1 VTWLTFGPAVGSK
14 ATAQLSEVA
23 VGPAVG
29 SKTTA
34 QISEVAVGPA
44 VGKKATAQPSEV
56 AVALR
61 ATVGGHRPPLQLH
74 RRAGVTAHPKSEA
87 SVGEF
92 DPKGIK
98 SGSPGSL
105 QILAVAAILL
115 TSCAPVSQQS
125 AFQSVQGEV
134 SAQTGM
140 QVVWN
145 QGTADDQQA
154 HDAAQQIL
162 ARPLNANDAVR
173 IALLNNPDLQA
184 TFEEIG
190 ISQADLV
197 QAGLLHNPTL
207 MASWRFPDRAPPITD
222 TEYSLAADFLDLVLL
237 PMKTKIAQS
246 NLEQTE
252 SRIDQQVLELVT
264 QVKTAFYTYQ
274 ADAQLEGRLQL
285 IGQADQAAADLA
297 QAQQQAG
304 NTTDLDLAERQA
316 QFATAH
322 VYLADAQK
330 EKLAAREKLNRLMG
344 LWGAAIDWRAAPHL
358 PDLPDHESPL
368 GHLESVALDQRR
380 DLAAMKREADAIGM
394 ALALKT
400 NTRFLPTTIDI
411 GVDTEKSPDG
421 QRVTGPT
428 LDLTLPIFDQG
439 QGEVAKL
446 TAQYRMAQREL
457 QSRAIQ
463 VQSEVREARANL
475 KMDRDLVDYY
485 KKTVLP
491 LDIQIVNQ
499 SQLQFNAMQ
508 KNTFDLFVARQQ
520 ELESEKDYVGAW
532 RDYWIARA
540 ELEQAVGGRLG
551 TFKSQP

>member
-1 VTWLTFGPAVGSK
+1 MSFN
-14 ATAQLSEVA
+14 
-23 VGPAVG
+23 
-29 SKTTA
+29 
-34 QISEVAVGPA
+34 
-44 VGKKATAQPSEV
+44 
-56 AVALR
+56 
-61 ATVGGHRPPLQLH
+61 HRFH
-74 RRAGVTAHPKSEA
+74 YVR
-87 SVGEF
+87 
-92 DPKGIK
+92 
-98 SGSPGSL
+98 
-105 QILAVAAILL
+105 ILALAPTLL
-115 TSCAPVSQQS
+115 AGCTSISPQS

-134 SAQTGM
+134 SAQTGL

-145 QGTADDQQA
+145 QDTADDRQA
-154 HDAAQQIL
+154 QESARQIL
-162 ARPLNANDAVR
+162 ARPLDAGDAVR

-207 MASWRFPDRAPPITD
+207 MASWRFPDRPPSITD
-222 TEYSLAADFLDLVLL
+222 TEYSLAADFLDLVMI
-237 PMKTKIAQS
+237 PIKTKIAQS

-252 SRIDQQVLELVT
+252 LRIDQQVLELVT

-274 ADAQLEGRLQL
+274 ADVQLDGRLRL

-304 NTTDLDLAERQA
+304 NTTNLDLADKQA

-322 VYLADAQK
+322 VYLADAQM
-330 EKLAAREKLNRLMG
+330 EKISARERLNRLMG
-344 LWGAAIDWRAAPHL
+344 LDGAETDWKSVPSL
-358 PDLPDHESPL
+358 PPLPDHEPPL
-368 GHLESVALDQRR
+368 ALLESVALAQRR
-380 DLAAMKREADAIGM
+380 DLVSMKRGVDAFGM

-400 NTRFLPTTIDI
+400 NSRFLPTTISV
-411 GVDTEKSPDG
+411 GVDTEKNPDG

-446 TAQYRMAQREL
+446 SAQYRMAQRQL
-457 QSRAIQ
+457 RSRAIQ
-463 VQSEVREARANL
+463 VQSQVREARETL
-475 KMDRDLVDYY
+475 KADRDLVDFY

-520 ELESEKDYVGAW
+520 ELEAEKNYIGAW

-540 ELEQAVGGRLG
+540 ELEQAVGGRIG
-551 TFKSQP
+551 VPENFKSNLNNSLP